1 MITEGGSLLTTH
13 CYLTC
18 SMITEVRSL
27 LTTPCYLTC
36 TNESRGRLSAH
47 HTLLPYMHP
56 VNLNLQTFNFVDPPE
71 VHLVSDKVA
80 TDMNS
85 SAILTC
91 RSRAV
96 PLPTFE
102 WYNGTNRLST
112 GGRIAI
118 SESIK
123 SGIYNHQSVLNI
135 TEVYPTDLGQY
146 GCRVINMLGETT
158 SNIYLTVKSMA
169 IYVTVSFCVFLY
181 FHNFSHVLV
190 PDLDLFG
197 FNVTL

>member
-1 MITEGGSLLTTH
+1 MYHDNRGRLSAHQTLLPNMYHDNRGRLSAHHT
-13 CYLTC
+13 
-18 SMITEVRSL
+18 L
-27 LTTPCYLTC
+27 LPNMYHD
-36 TNESRGRLSAH
+36 NRGRLSAH
-47 HTLLPYMHP
+47 HTLLPYMHHI
-56 VNLNLQTFNFVDPPE
+56 NLQTFYFVDPPE

-118 SESIK
+118 SQSIE

-158 SNIYLTVKSMA
+158 SNIYLTVKSTA
-169 IYVTVSFCVFLY
+169 IYDTVSFCA
-181 FHNFSHVLV
+181 
-190 PDLDLFG
+190 
-197 FNVTL
+197 TL